1 MKRKEEEQEQ
11 EQEQD
16 EEGAFPN
23 AKCAA
28 HSKTLTESATGTT
41 ACLK

>member
-1 MKRKEEEQEQ
+1 MKKEEEEEEQ

-16 EEGAFPN
+16 EEEAFPN

>member
-16 EEGAFPN
+16 EEEAFPN

-28 HSKTLTESATGTT
+28 HSKTLTEGATGTT

>member
-16 EEGAFPN
+16 EEEAFPN